1 MERKLIFFVLVIGIL
16 GACKKK
22 DPTPQYNLIFKFKFN
37 PNQERLDNFGNRA
50 TIPAGNAGQ
59 SPQFNWLT
67 AHYFELAPTAF
78 TQIGQGTI
86 LYHASETTLG
96 GETAIDFDKSV
107 FKKEDEI
114 YLSVPL
120 SQIAPKTYEYLRI
133 SFAYQNYDITF
144 RVNGVD
150 YIGTVASF
158 VGYNTYI
165 RDVKI
170 KNQTISV
177 NANKKQGFWAF
188 ETLTG
193 VLQGQAPGTTVPNP
207 IAATSPIPP
216 GSCVVTAK
224 FDTPLQITGQENKN
238 IIITVSVS
246 NNKSFEWKDNN
257 GNGHFEPTLGE
268 TVVDMGIRGMKM
280 IVE

>member
-1 MERKLIFFVLVIGIL
+1 MKKKIIFFVLAIGIL

-22 DPTPQYNLIFKFKFN
+22 DPAAPYHLVFKFKFN
-37 PNQERLDNFGNRA
+37 PNQERLDNFGNPT
-50 TIPAGNAGQ
+50 TIPIGNAGQ
-59 SPQFNWLT
+59 SPRFNMLT
-67 AHYFELAPTAF
+67 AHYFELSPNAL
-78 TQIGQGTI
+78 TQLGNGTI
-86 LYHASETTLG
+86 LYHAPETTLG
-96 GETAIDFDKSV
+96 GETAIEFDKSI

-120 SQIAPKTYEYLRI
+120 NKITPQTYEYLRI

-144 RVNGVD
+144 RVNGTD
-150 YIGTVASF
+150 YTGTVASF

-165 RDVKI
+165 KDVKV
-170 KNQTISV
+170 KNQTISI

-224 FDTPLQITGQENKN
+224 FDTPLQITGRENKD
-238 IIITVSVS
+238 IVITVSVS
-246 NNKSFEWKDNN
+246 NNKSFEWKDDN

>member
-1 MERKLIFFVLVIGIL
+1 MKSKLFFVLLAVL
-16 GACKKK
+16 VFAACKKPE
-22 DPTPQYNLIFKFKFN
+22 PTPQRNIVFKFKFN
-37 PNQERLDNFGNRA
+37 PNQERLDNFGNPA
-50 TIPAGNAGQ
+50 VMPAGNAGQ
-59 SPQFNWLT
+59 SPRFNLLT
-67 AHYFELAPTAF
+67 AHYFELSPNAL
-78 TQIGQGTI
+78 TQLGNGAI
-86 LYHASETTLG
+86 LYHAPETTLG
-96 GETAIDFDKSV
+96 GETAIEFEKSI
-107 FKKEDEI
+107 FKKENEV

-120 SQIAPKTYEYLRI
+120 KQVPANTYEYLRI

-144 RVNGVD
+144 RVDGVD
-150 YIGTVASF
+150 YTGTVASF

-165 RDVKI
+165 KDVKV

-188 ETLTG
+188 ETITG
-193 VLQGQAPGTTVPNP
+193 VIQGQAPGTTVPNP

-224 FDTPLQITGQENKN
+224 FDTPLTITGNENKD

-246 NNKSFEWKDNN
+246 NNKSFEWRDNN
-257 GNGHFEPTLGE
+257 SNGHFEPTLGE

>member
-1 MERKLIFFVLVIGIL
+1 MKSKLFLGVLAIFLVV
-16 GACKKK
+16 ACKKPE
-22 DPTPQYNLIFKFKFN
+22 PTPQRNLVFKFKFN
-37 PNQERLDNFGNRA
+37 PNQERLDNFGNPA
-50 TIPAGNAGQ
+50 IIPSGNAGQ
-59 SPQFNWLT
+59 SPRFNLLT
-67 AHYFELAPTAF
+67 AHYFELSPNAF
-78 TQIGQGTI
+78 TQLGNGAI
-86 LYHASETTLG
+86 LYHAPETTLG
-96 GETAIDFDKSV
+96 GEIAIDFEKSI
-107 FKKEDEI
+107 FKGENET

-120 SQIAPKTYEYLRI
+120 KQIPANTYEYLRI

-150 YIGTVASF
+150 YTGTVASF

-165 RDVKI
+165 KDVKI

-188 ETLTG
+188 ETFTG
-193 VLQGQAPGTTVPNP
+193 VLQGQAPATTVPNP

-224 FDTPLQITGQENKN
+224 FDTPLTITGNENKDIVIN
-238 IIITVSVS
+238 VSIS